1 MERTMTLSFV
11 LDLFGCVTGFLAAWF
26 WLRASGRTVRRVSF
40 TEELDASDINRL
52 VTAINRAN
60 ILNRRAAL
68 AATASAISV
77 AVRFLADLLGL
88 A

>member
-1 MERTMTLSFV
+1 MTITFV
-11 LDLFGCVTGFLAAWF
+11 LDLFGCISGFFAGWL
-26 WLRASGRTVRRVSF
+26 WLRASGRTVRRIRL
-40 TEELDASDINRL
+40 TEELDAADINRL

-68 AATASAISV
+68 AATASAVSV
-77 AVRFLADLLGL
+77 ALRFLANLVGL